1 MPYSEKFIR
10 GTLPGTF
17 VPVEYHT
24 DKNGKEIIDTLKEEI
39 ERISENV
46 SDSLENS
53 FSDKSI
59 WPHWEEKE
67 LDFRCIPYEPVLL
80 RKYFL

>member
-1 MPYSEKFIR
+1 MPYNEKLIR

-39 ERISENV
+39 ERRSQNKAKKYKMM
-46 SDSLENS
+46 DL
-53 FSDKSI
+53 F
-59 WPHWEEKE
+59 EKF
-67 LDFRCIPYEPVLL
+67 LSVMIIIAWMVTLL
-80 RKYFL
+80 QK